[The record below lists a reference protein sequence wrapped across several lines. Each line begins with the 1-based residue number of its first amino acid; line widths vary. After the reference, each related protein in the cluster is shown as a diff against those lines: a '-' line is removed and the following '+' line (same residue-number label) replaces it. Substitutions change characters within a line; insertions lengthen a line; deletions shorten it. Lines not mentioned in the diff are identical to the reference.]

1 MRRTFTLCVASVAL
15 AATMVS
21 SGLKAQDSD
30 TLVSVWDGVY
40 TPAQAER
47 GKATFDVSCSRCHN
61 SDLSGSERGPTLTGD
76 KFQSNWMDGSLEAI
90 FSFIRDQMPQGS
102 ANIVSDDSKADVLAY
117 ILQRNS
123 FPPGKTELTA
133 NGARLDT
140 IQVLRKGTAPGLQNF
155 SFVHVIG
162 CLESGPGNRWVI
174 THSSARPGNRERVV
188 SAAEV
193 ERARSR
199 ALGDETYT
207 LVSATPF
214 APATRQGHKV
224 AAKGLLYRQ
233 PGDSRLNV
241 TALETVSDNCAGR

>member
-1 MRRTFTLCVASVAL
+1 
-15 AATMVS
+15 
-21 SGLKAQDSD
+21 
-30 TLVSVWDGVY
+30 
-40 TPAQAER
+40 
-47 GKATFDVSCSRCHN
+47 
-61 SDLSGSERGPTLTGD
+61 
-76 KFQSNWMDGSLEAI
+76 
-90 FSFIRDQMPQGS
+90 
-102 ANIVSDDSKADVLAY
+102 
-117 ILQRNS
+117 
-123 FPPGKTELTA
+123 
-133 NGARLDT
+133 
-140 IQVLRKGTAPGLQNF
+140 
-155 SFVHVIG
+155 
-162 CLESGPGNRWVI
+162 VI